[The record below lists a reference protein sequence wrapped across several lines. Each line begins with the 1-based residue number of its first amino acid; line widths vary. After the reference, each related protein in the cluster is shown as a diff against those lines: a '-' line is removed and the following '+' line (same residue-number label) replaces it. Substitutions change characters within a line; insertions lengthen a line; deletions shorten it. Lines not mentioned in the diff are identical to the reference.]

1 MLFHQPSNSVG
12 NYNFNTMV
20 HTEEYAP
27 HFHKNLEVLIV
38 QDGEVSVTVGGVT
51 VCARVGEAVLVLSNQ
66 IHSFVPKEQSRV
78 WVAVFSEDFVPK
90 FVAETKGRQG
100 STPLFTLSPSV
111 GMLVRDHLIEHEGS
125 LLMKKACLYA
135 LCDAYSAAVTWETRT
150 NKSDSMVGALLDWLA
165 EHYAEDVTLIGA
177 ARYFGYEYHYFS
189 QLLSGRYNINF
200 RRLLNQYRVEAAIDL
215 LEHTALPITDIALKS
230 GFQTIRSFNHTFRE
244 YTGRTPREYREKQ

>member
-1 MLFHQPSNSVG
+1 
-12 NYNFNTMV
+12 
-20 HTEEYAP
+20 
-27 HFHKNLEVLIV
+27 
-38 QDGEVSVTVGGVT
+38 
-51 VCARVGEAVLVLSNQ
+51 
-66 IHSFVPKEQSRV
+66 
-78 WVAVFSEDFVPK
+78 
-90 FVAETKGRQG
+90 
-100 STPLFTLSPSV
+100 V

-177 ARYFGYEYHYFS
+177 ARHFGYEYHYFS